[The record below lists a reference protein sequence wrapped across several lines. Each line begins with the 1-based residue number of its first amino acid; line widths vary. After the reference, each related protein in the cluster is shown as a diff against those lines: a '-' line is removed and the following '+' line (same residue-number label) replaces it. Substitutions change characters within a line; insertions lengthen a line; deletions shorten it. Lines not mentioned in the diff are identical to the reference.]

1 MASAKAMKRLERL
14 RRSTANAKPEDIKAL
29 YLAFG
34 FVIEPRK
41 GHDRVIHPDYP
52 DDRDLYGSIP
62 RHRVLAE
69 YVAKQAVELVEK
81 LLILEQAK
89 EDRNAKQ

>member
-1 MASAKAMKRLERL
+1 MPSAKALKLLERL

-41 GHDRVIHPDYP
+41 RHDRATHPEFS
-52 DDRDLYGSIP
+52 DDPNLYGTIP
-62 RHRVLAE
+62 RHRELAE
-69 YVAKQAVELVEK
+69 YVAKQAVELVDKVILLEK
-81 LLILEQAK
+81 AK
-89 EDRNAKQ
+89 EDRNAK